1 MVGLGRYK
9 VLKVVNRSHALL
21 AVPVNCQTT
30 FSDWEPFAVWFC
42 SSEMMEQ
49 FGPPLQEPV

>member
-1 MVGLGRYK
+1 